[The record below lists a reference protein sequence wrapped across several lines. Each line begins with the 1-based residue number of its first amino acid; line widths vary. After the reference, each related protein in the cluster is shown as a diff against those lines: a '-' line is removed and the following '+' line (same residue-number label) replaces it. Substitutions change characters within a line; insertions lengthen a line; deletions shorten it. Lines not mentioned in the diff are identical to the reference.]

1 MAVVDE
7 AMTGLV
13 NGANKRFFVSRVP
26 CASGIAV
33 VDSAGV
39 SQTVTSFDTASGAVV
54 LASAPTSMCYAS
66 YTHTQ
71 FQDAALSGICATAFA
86 RMESLLPR
94 NYYLVNSQVSSDPST
109 AIDPVCGTT
118 TFSESSTQK
127 SFLGQLAWIVFLETY
142 QAEATFNAVQMREER
157 AGGLMLS
164 RERQP
169 QAFKDMLTAAW
180 EQLAPLREAAAVES
194 GDEDT
199 LYEGG
204 VIPGPHTDDYIL
216 NQAWKPTTRS
226 VTDGVL

>member
-1 MAVVDE
+1 
-7 AMTGLV
+7 
-13 NGANKRFFVSRVP
+13 
-26 CASGIAV
+26 
-33 VDSAGV
+33 
-39 SQTVTSFDTASGAVV
+39 
-54 LASAPTSMCYAS
+54 MCYAS

-71 FQDAALSGICATAFA
+71 FTDAALSNICATAFA

-94 NYYLVNSQVSSDPST
+94 NYYLVNNQVSSDPST

-118 TFSESSTQK
+118 TFSQSSTQK
-127 SFLGQLAWIVFLETY
+127 SLLGQLAWIMFLEAY
-142 QAEATFNAVQMREER
+142 QAEAAFNAMQVREER

-180 EQLAPLREAAAVES
+180 AQLPGILEAAAVES

-204 VIPGPHTDDYIL
+204 IIPGPHTDDYLL
-216 NQAWKPTTRS
+216 NQAWTPSTRTS
-226 VTDGVL
+226 RGGVL